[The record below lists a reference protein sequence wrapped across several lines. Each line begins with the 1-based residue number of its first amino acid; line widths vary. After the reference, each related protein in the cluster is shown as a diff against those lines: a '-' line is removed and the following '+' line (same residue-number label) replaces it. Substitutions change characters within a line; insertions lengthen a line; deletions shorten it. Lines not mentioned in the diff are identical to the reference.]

1 MNLNLNYEEFKD
13 YLLRRKSQF
22 DGVQYLFRFPNNYG
36 ASIIKHSGSYGSD
49 RDLWELAVIYFDID
63 DEWNLTYDTEITDD
77 VEGYLTNQD
86 VLDLLRRI
94 QALK

>member
-13 YLLRRKSQF
+13 YLLKRKPLF

-36 ASIIKHSGSYGSD
+36 ASIVKHLGSYGSS
-49 RDLWELAVIYFDID
+49 RDLWELAVIYFDG
-63 DEWNLTYDTEITDD
+63 DEWDLAYDTEITGN
-77 VEGYLTNQD
+77 VEGYLTDQD
-86 VLDLLRRI
+86 VIELLRRI

>member
-13 YLLRRKSQF
+13 YLLKRKLIF

>member
-1 MNLNLNYEEFKD
+1 MNLNLNCEEFKD
-13 YLLRRKSQF
+13 NLLAKKSLF

-36 ASIIKHSGSYGSD
+36 ASVVKHSGSYGST
-49 RDLWELAVIYFDID
+49 RDLWELAVIYFHPD
-63 DEWNLTYDTEITDD
+63 DKWGLIYDTEITDD